1 MTNIL
6 KYYCSVKNRRM
17 KVIVFQG
24 GLGNQIFEYAY
35 YSYLK
40 NKYKNERFFAYYP
53 KSALKR
59 HNGFELSSRFKVEMP
74 PTSLLTNLLGGIL
87 FYLNKIFRRLGFLP
101 WFINDDSNRHENAL
115 FHDGYMQDRKF
126 VGNNFSL
133 LFKSLELSGKN
144 IELIKRLKSE
154 NSVSIHIRRGD
165 YLWQKEAEIFGN
177 ICTDEYYK
185 MAIQAVCQTT
195 DNPLFVFFSN
205 DPDYVKKHYKLEN
218 MLVVDWNTGDD
229 SFIDMYLMSNCKS
242 MILANSTFSYWAAML
257 NNNVQTVFCPPK
269 WSNVDNPPEIIMA
282 NWIIINCS

>member
-1 MTNIL
+1 
-6 KYYCSVKNRRM
+6 M
-17 KVIVFQG
+17 KIIVFQG

-59 HNGFELSSRFKVEMP
+59 HNGFELSRRFKVEMP

-195 DNPLFVFFSN
+195 DNPLFVFLIGIQ
-205 DPDYVKKHYKLEN
+205 V
-218 MLVVDWNTGDD
+218 
-229 SFIDMYLMSNCKS
+229 
-242 MILANSTFSYWAAML
+242 MIVLL
-257 NNNVQTVFCPPK
+257 IC
-269 WSNVDNPPEIIMA
+269 I
-282 NWIIINCS
+282 